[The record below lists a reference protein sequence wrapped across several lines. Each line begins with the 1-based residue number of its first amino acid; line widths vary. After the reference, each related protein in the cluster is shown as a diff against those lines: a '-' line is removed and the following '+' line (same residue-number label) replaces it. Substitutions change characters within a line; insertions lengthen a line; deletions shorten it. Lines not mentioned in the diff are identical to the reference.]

1 MTFVSPP
8 AYAGLLM
15 NKTLESTAT
24 QHTIGDLSPG
34 RLYNVTMVTES
45 GGLQSSATIKTQT
58 GREEE
63 VRKDG
68 EKGRQKSDEGIS
80 FQFWT

>member
-1 MTFVSPP
+1 MTFFSPP
-8 AYAGLLM
+8 VSAGLLM
-15 NKTLESTAT
+15 NGTLESTAT

-45 GGLQSSATIKTQT
+45 GGLQSSAMIEAQT

-63 VRKDG
+63 DGKDG
-68 EKGRQKSDEGIS
+68 EKGRQKSDE
-80 FQFWT
+80 